1 MQAGKDSHRQTG
13 FLSLGG
19 CADTE
24 AQTVLVRGQS
34 GAGDW
39 YPHTHKGNP
48 TPAQAVAPHV
58 GTTVSVLQGGRCR
71 LRMNQGEEE
80 PHLHRIR
87 SQQKA
92 GYRPHSKLLTFIP
105 TAPGLLSTKRQCVPH
120 CWALVLSLSSPESLS
135 LIPHGQQSHPILRD
149 PFLCRHLSPPC

>member
-1 MQAGKDSHRQTG
+1 MGVKAAVQAGKDSHRQTG

-39 YPHTHKGNP
+39 YPHTHKGNL
-48 TPAQAVAPHV
+48 TAAPHV

-71 LRMNQGEEE
+71 LRMKQGEEE
-80 PHLHRIR
+80 PLLH
-87 SQQKA
+87 
-92 GYRPHSKLLTFIP
+92 
-105 TAPGLLSTKRQCVPH
+105 
-120 CWALVLSLSSPESLS
+120 
-135 LIPHGQQSHPILRD
+135 
-149 PFLCRHLSPPC
+149 